1 MEIKERQVIENVHR
15 HELTSEEREIAIL
28 ELWDSGNYKLLKDL
42 GNILGFT
49 PEYIGQLIKA
59 KSTRENLNLT
69 KVDLVSTKTI
79 QEIGRIENPIER
91 KQVAK
96 KIIDPNS
103 SIPSKTVRKLVG
115 TIKELSK

>member
-1 MEIKERQVIENVHR
+1 MGLSESVIYDNLR
-15 HELTSEEREIAIL
+15 
-28 ELWDSGNYKLLKDL
+28 
-42 GNILGFT
+42 
-49 PEYIGQLIKA
+49 A
-59 KSTRENLNLT
+59 KRTREKLEIIPAT
-69 KVDLVSTKTI
+69 GISIRTMVD
-79 QEIGRIENPIER
+79 IGRIENPIER

>member
-1 MEIKERQVIENVHR
+1 LGLSESVIYDNLR
-15 HELTSEEREIAIL
+15 
-28 ELWDSGNYKLLKDL
+28 
-42 GNILGFT
+42 
-49 PEYIGQLIKA
+49 A
-59 KSTRENLNLT
+59 KRTREKLEIIPAT
-69 KVDLVSTKTI
+69 GISIRTMVD
-79 QEIGRIENPIER
+79 IGRIENPIER